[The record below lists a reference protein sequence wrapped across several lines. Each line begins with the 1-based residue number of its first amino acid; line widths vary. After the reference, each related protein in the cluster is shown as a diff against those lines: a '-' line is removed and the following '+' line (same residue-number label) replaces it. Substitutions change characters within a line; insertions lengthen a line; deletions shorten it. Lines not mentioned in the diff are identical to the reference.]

1 NSTPDRQHS
10 ELKATNKSL
19 KHDLC
24 CPALLCSSTAIAI
37 SHSDPQAQTD
47 QGAKSDVKEAGQA
60 TGRAAKKT
68 ARKTKRGA
76 KKATHAAAKKTRQ
89 GAGKVEDKTQTPPP
103 PPPQ

>member
-1 NSTPDRQHS
+1 M
-10 ELKATNKSL
+10 KSL
-19 KHDLC
+19 KHILC
-24 CPALLCSSTAIAI
+24 SLTLLCAFTGITFSQ
-37 SHSDPQAQTD
+37 SDTQTQTD

-60 TGRAAKKT
+60 TARAAKKT
-68 ARKTKRGA
+68 AHKTKRGA

>member
-1 NSTPDRQHS
+1 M
-10 ELKATNKSL
+10 KSL
-19 KHDLC
+19 KHI
-24 CPALLCSSTAIAI
+24 LCSLTLLSAFTGIAF
-37 SHSDPQAQTD
+37 SQSDPQTQTD
-47 QGAKSDVKEAGQA
+47 QGAKGDVKEAGQA
-60 TGRAAKKT
+60 TGRAATKT